1 MRVLNSFGSRLR
13 MKSLL
18 NHWVEFRVLA
28 VSYGGKNTLT
38 ALAEKEFL
46 KLKGKLAV
54 DLEWLNS
61 ILPLDQNDDI
71 CLKVEAVMSMIQ
83 DHHTLP
89 HEDQDEPW
97 NVDEFDKIWH
107 DHFIFLNRLKGMEL
121 KRASESPRKLVA
133 SLPGAKAP
141 NSGQTKRL
149 VIAKS
154 APMFTGLLVIVFLLV
169 LAKAM
174 GLENSG
180 NGFKLNPPQS
190 FGEVLRNISGLGSDV
205 WGQVQGFMEPIMI
218 TYGPLWTA
226 ILLAILLSAFG
237 YLVFSHR

>member
-1 MRVLNSFGSRLR
+1 MRVLNTFGSRLR
-13 MKSLL
+13 MRSLL

-28 VSYGGKNTLT
+28 VSYGGKATIT

-61 ILPLDQNDDI
+61 ILPFDHSDDI
-71 CLKVEAVMSMIQ
+71 CLKLESIMSMIQ
-83 DHHTLP
+83 DHNQLP
-89 HEDQDEPW
+89 HEDAENPW
-97 NVDEFDKIWH
+97 DVEEFDKIWH

-121 KRASESPRKLVA
+121 KTQVESPKKLVA
-133 SLPGAKAP
+133 ALPGAKAP

-149 VIAKS
+149 VIVKT
-154 APMFTGLLVIVFLLV
+154 APMFTGLFIIVFLLV

-174 GLENSG
+174 GLENTG
-180 NGFKLNPPQS
+180 KGLKLNPPQS
-190 FGEVLRNISGLGSDV
+190 FGEAFSNIGGLGSDV